1 LSGEDPRC
9 VLSRTAHKRG
19 GGRVNGFVEEYG
31 VEWYELSGAGGEV
44 LTLAPEAS

>member
-1 LSGEDPRC
+1 VE
-9 VLSRTAHKRG
+9 RTPGVFCQGLHIKG
-19 GGRVNGFVEEYG
+19 GGEGVNGFVEEYG